1 MSLVGAMIP
10 GEDASHDAALL
21 ALQLK
26 PFPKGSSPDEFS
38 TRVTFALENHI
49 PYLERPFADDAS
61 MGDQTGSVRTRN
73 RGSRNVQFTG
83 TAREWTEV
91 RVGGRWGARR
101 VVRGAGDCACSR

>member
-26 PFPKGSSPDEFS
+26 PLPKGSSPDEFS

-61 MGDQTGSVRTRN
+61 IS
-73 RGSRNVQFTG
+73 
-83 TAREWTEV
+83 EWLIKQVPLKNTKLRLEE
-91 RVGGRWGARR
+91 
-101 VVRGAGDCACSR
+101 CLIQ